1 MHLRNEA
8 GWIAWA
14 LRSLFNLPE
23 VATLVRSLND
33 TEPYW
38 LRVAEYCAAG
48 GLQAVLDEYVHV
60 LLEHEGVAYK
70 PVTEATHRIAT
81 VIANALQL
89 RTANVGVDEIVLDG
103 DGPRIAAK
111 RHMRARFA
119 ARFGAKQTDEGAGA
133 VRQDDV
139 RMAFNSPFWPFVL
152 CSTSVGQEGLDFH
165 LYCHAVV
172 HWNLPSNPVDLEQRE
187 GRVHRYKGHAVRK
200 NVVRRFGEHGLATD
214 DPDPWE
220 SLFHRAVQERPAS
233 EGDLVPFWVLPVEG
247 GATIERHVPILP
259 LSREDGQ
266 LAALRRSLR
275 VYRMAFGQNRQEDV
289 IAYLQKKC
297 SPEKLEQ
304 IAGELRVDLSPPKAP
319 ADPTLTVAPMRRVA
333 IRSGRTH
340 LGAADET
347 EVSDVPLDIEK
358 ARELLDA
365 FRDCSAR
372 AQRTSVERYTEL
384 LDRYVRL
391 TKPVS

>member
-1 MHLRNEA
+1 
-8 GWIAWA
+8 

-33 TEPYW
+33 AEPYW

-48 GLQAVLDEYVHV
+48 GLQAVLDEYAHV
-60 LLEHEGVAYK
+60 LLEHEGVGHK
-70 PVTEATHRIAT
+70 PATEATRRIAT

-89 RTANVGVDEIVLDG
+89 RTANVGVDEIVLD
-103 DGPRIAAK
+103 DSGPSIAAK

-119 ARFGAKQTDEGAGA
+119 ARFGAKQTDDGAGA

-139 RMAFNSPFWPFVL
+139 RTAFNSPFWPFVL

-200 NVVRRFGEHGLATD
+200 NLVRRFGEHGLAGNE
-214 DPDPWE
+214 PDPWE

-233 EGDLVPFWVLPVEG
+233 ESDLMPFWLLPVKG
-247 GATIERHVPILP
+247 GAKIERHVPALP
-259 LSREDGQ
+259 LSREEGQ
-266 LAALRRSLR
+266 LVALRRSLTL
-275 VYRMAFGQNRQEDV
+275 YRMAFGQNRQEDV

-297 SPEKLEQ
+297 SPENLEQ
-304 IAGELRVDLSPPKAP
+304 IAGELRVDLSPPRAP
-319 ADPTLTVAPMRRVA
+319 SDPTVAAAPMRRVA
-333 IRSGRTH
+333 IRSTRTDR
-340 LGAADET
+340 GDADET
-347 EVSDVPLDIEK
+347 NVVDVPLDIET
-358 ARELLDA
+358 AGELLDA
-365 FRDCSAR
+365 FRDCAAR
-372 AQRTSVERYTEL
+372 VPRAPVERYAEL
-384 LDRYVRL
+384 LDQYVRL
-391 TKPVS
+391 TKPIS